1 MEQELITSPQNPRVQ
16 EARALLSQA
25 KARKKYQ
32 AFAAEGARLV
42 EDGLLTGA
50 SVRNILVRASHPAR
64 VAAVLHQCPAGMAI
78 HFLEDKLFD
87 SIADTVTSQ
96 GIIGIFDLPSWTQP
110 TSLNFALILD
120 QLRDP
125 GNLGT
130 ILRSADA
137 AGVQSVFLTPGTT
150 DPFSPK
156 VARAGMGA
164 HFRLPIFTPD
174 WETLAAALAGLN
186 VFHADMAGAQ
196 TCWQADFTSPCALLI
211 GSEAEGISP
220 KARDLVTQS
229 VRIPMRG
236 ASESL
241 NAAVS
246 AAILLFEVLRQRS
259 VGGKV

>member
-1 MEQELITSPQNPRVQ
+1 MLNFSDV
-16 EARALLSQA
+16 ALRRGSRLLFS
-25 KARKKYQ
+25 
-32 AFAAEGARLV
+32 GATFNLFRGEKV
-42 EDGLLTGA
+42 GLTGVNGSGKSSLLA
-50 SVRNILVRASHPAR
+50 MMRGELQPD
-64 VAAVLHQCPAGMAI
+64 AGS
-78 HFLEDKLFD
+78 FEK
-87 SIADTVTSQ
+87 
-96 GIIGIFDLPSWTQP
+96 
-110 TSLNFALILD
+110 
-120 QLRDP
+120 P

-130 ILRSADA
+130 ILRSAEA

-246 AAILLFEVLRQRS
+246 AAILLFEALRQRS
-259 VGGKV
+259 VGVKA